1 MNTKNPDENIV
12 QRKIIHIDMDAF
24 YASVEQRDNPEY
36 QDRPVVVGG
45 TPEQRGVVAA
55 CSYEARKFGIHSAMS
70 ATQAHQR
77 CPHAVFLKPRFTV
90 YREVSSQIREVF
102 HQFTDLVEPLSLD
115 EAYLDVTQNQGYSG
129 SATLIAQEIKGLIKD
144 KTQLTASAGV
154 SYNKF
159 LAKIASD
166 MDKPDGLYLITP
178 EQGPEFIK
186 TLPVRK
192 FHGIGKA
199 TEKRMKAVGIHT
211 GNDLLKKELNELVK
225 LFGKAGHFYYSI
237 SRGIDLR
244 PVNNHRERKS
254 LGKETTFSKDISDI
268 NEMLIILQE
277 LSNSVSRLLFDKQL
291 TAQTITLKVKYA
303 DFELITRSR
312 TIEKP
317 TLSASQIF
325 QIVQELLKKAEVG
338 KRKVR
343 LLGVSTSKLREK
355 LMEQEKKADQMDL
368 L

>member
-1 MNTKNPDENIV
+1 VNTESPEENPV
-12 QRKIIHIDMDAF
+12 QRKIIHVDMDAF

-36 QDRPVVVGG
+36 KGKPVVVGG

-77 CPHAVFLKPRFTV
+77 CPHAVFLKPRFDV
-90 YREVSSQIREVF
+90 YREVSAVVQAVF
-102 HQFTDLVEPLSLD
+102 RQFTDLVEPLSLD
-115 EAYLDVTQNQGYSG
+115 EAYLDVTHNLDYSG
-129 SATLIAQEIKGLIKD
+129 SATLIAKEIKRLIKE
-144 KTQLTASAGV
+144 KTDLNASAGV

-186 TLPVRK
+186 RLPVRQ

-199 TEKRMKAVGIHT
+199 TEKRMKEFGIHT
-211 GNDLLKKELNELVK
+211 GEDLLQRDLNELVEN
-225 LFGKAGHFYYSI
+225 FGKAGHFYYSI
-237 SRGIDLR
+237 SRGVDLR
-244 PVNNHRERKS
+244 PVKSHRERKS
-254 LGKETTFSKDISDI
+254 IGKETTFSKDKGDI
-268 NEMLIILQE
+268 DEMFSILEE
-277 LSNSVSRLLFDKQL
+277 LSNSVSRSLFEKEMK
-291 TAQTITLKVKYA
+291 AQTITLKVKYA

-317 TLSASQIF
+317 TLAAKKISE
-325 QIVQELLKKAEVG
+325 IVKILLTNTEAG

-343 LLGVSTSKLREK
+343 LLGVSTSKLHK
-355 LMEQEKKADQMDL
+355 KGTEQTDKTEQMDL

>member
-1 MNTKNPDENIV
+1 MNTENLEEPVV
-12 QRKIIHIDMDAF
+12 QRKIIHVDMDAF
-24 YASVEQRDNPEY
+24 YASVEQRDYPEY
-36 QDRPVVVGG
+36 RGKPVVVGG

-77 CPHAVFLKPRFTV
+77 CPEAIFLQPRFDA
-90 YREVSSQIREVF
+90 YREVSAQIQAVF
-102 HQFTDLVEPLSLD
+102 YQFTDLVEPLSLD
-115 EAYLDVTQNQGYSG
+115 EAYLDVTHNKEYSG
-129 SATLIAQEIKGLIKD
+129 SATFIAKEIKRLIKE
-144 KTQLTASAGV
+144 KTDLNASAGI

-178 EQGPEFIK
+178 EQGSEFIK

-199 TEKRMKAVGIHT
+199 TEARMKAIDIHT
-211 GNDLLKKELNELVK
+211 GNDLLQKDLNELVM

-244 PVNNHRERKS
+244 PVNNQRERKS
-254 LGKETTFSKDISDI
+254 LGKETTFNKDKGDI
-268 NEMLIILQE
+268 NEMFSVLEE
-277 LSNSVSRLLFDKQL
+277 LSNNVSRTLFEKQL
-291 TAQTITLKVKYA
+291 MAQTISLKVKYA

-317 TLSASQIF
+317 TQAANKIIK
-325 QIVQELLKKAEVG
+325 IVKELLTKTEAG
-338 KRKVR
+338 QRKVR
-343 LLGVSTSKLREK
+343 LLGISTSKL
-355 LMEQEKKADQMDL
+355 QEKKSQPTNKTEQIDL
-368 L
+368 I

>member
-1 MNTKNPDENIV
+1 MNTKNDGENIE

-24 YASVEQRDNPEY
+24 YASVEQRDNREY
-36 QDRPVVVGG
+36 QGKPVVVGG

-55 CSYEARKFGIHSAMS
+55 CSYEARKFGIHSAMP

-77 CPHAVFLKPRFTV
+77 CPHAVFLKPRFAV

-115 EAYLDVTQNQGYSG
+115 EAYLDVTHNQVYSG
-129 SATLIAQEIKGLIKD
+129 SATLIAQEIKRLIKE
-144 KTQLTASAGV
+144 KTELNASAGI

-211 GNDLLKKELNELVK
+211 GNDLLQKDLNELVK

-237 SRGIDLR
+237 SRGVDHR

-254 LGKETTFSKDISDI
+254 LGKENTFSKDISDT
-268 NEMLIILQE
+268 NEMLIILDE

-303 DFELITRSR
+303 DFELVTRSR

-317 TLSASQIF
+317 TLAGRKIF
-325 QIVQELLKKAEVG
+325 EIIKELLTKTEAG
-338 KRKVR
+338 QRKVR
-343 LLGVSTSKLREK
+343 LLGVSTSKL
-355 LMEQEKKADQMDL
+355 QEKDTKRVDKAEQMNL